1 MPDRIESYKVICGG
15 GLNSNENHLD
25 LSDNAAGAA
34 TRLVNYEPSLY
45 GGYRR
50 IEGYEAFS
58 SSYPEVDDVDNPGSA
73 EGKVL
78 GVAIFKDD
86 MFVQL
91 PGIHPY
97 YGNDWSDDVIPGLLP
112 TDVST
117 IMLKLSLLEMR
128 PKEVDIQYH

>member
-58 SSYPEVDDVDNPGSA
+58 SSYPEVDDVDSPGSA

-86 MFVQL
+86 VTNSTK
-91 PGIHPY
+91 IIAARK
-97 YGNDWSDDVIPGLLP
+97 DVGA
-112 TDVST
+112 TTYSF
-117 IMLKLSLLEMR
+117 
-128 PKEVDIQYH
+128 YHYTTLIGWRKYTLDPWCN